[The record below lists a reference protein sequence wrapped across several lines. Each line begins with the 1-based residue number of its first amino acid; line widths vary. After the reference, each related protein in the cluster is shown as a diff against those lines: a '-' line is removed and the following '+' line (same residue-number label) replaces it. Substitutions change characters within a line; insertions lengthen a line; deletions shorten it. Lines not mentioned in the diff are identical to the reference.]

1 MSDPAIKIPC
11 DVCEREF
18 TPETYAAHRCVT
30 PCNRA
35 LDAMRGAI
43 EHGNLALRFAEDV
56 ESVIR
61 GDVWRRAERLAGEA
75 REAFGRAAVA
85 INEAAKV
92 TP

>member
-18 TPETYAAHRCVT
+18 TDETYSSHRCVT

-43 EHGNLALRFAEDV
+43 DHGNPPPPLPQVVD
-56 ESVIR
+56 S
-61 GDVWRRAERLAGEA
+61 
-75 REAFGRAAVA
+75 GR
-85 INEAAKV
+85 
-92 TP
+92 